1 MTAVVITIDLLYASE
16 TALITVYHQ
25 TFSSLSQ
32 VSSFMHLGPVI
43 EDCDWTFWPL
53 RFAVEVSDSSEG
65 LALAVMRCCILLHM
79 LVSTY

>member
-1 MTAVVITIDLLYASE
+1 MSEVVITIDLLYASE

-25 TFSSLSQ
+25 TFSSLSR
-32 VSSFMHLGPVI
+32 VSCFVHLGPVI
-43 EDCDWTFWPL
+43 KDCDWTFWPQ

-65 LALAVMRCCILLHM
+65 LALAVVRCCILLHM